1 MTTSNWLLLQVKP
14 RQEMR
19 ALENLERQQGECY
32 CPLIQ
37 VEKLS
42 RGKRIHAEEALFPG
56 YFFINFDPQKSN
68 LTYTAIRSSR
78 GVSKIVRFGR
88 NRPKCQNPSFYK
100 SKTVKK
106 LAYHLEAP
114 NLPQK
119 GDTVII
125 VEGHLKAYR
134 LFIVKQTGNKGPLF
148 DQFAAPAS
156 THFTSQYPNTKNR
169 LVCFGSDSTANFV
182 LIFHHRSTVE
192 RSFCKCHK

>member
-1 MTTSNWLLLQVKP
+1 MTISNWLLLQVKP

-19 ALENLERQQGECY
+19 ALENLERQQAQCY

-42 RGKRIHAEEALFPG
+42 RGKRIHIEEALFPG

-78 GVSKIVRFGR
+78 GVSKIVRFGSD
-88 NRPKCQNPSFYK
+88 P
-100 SKTVKK
+100 VKVPESLILQMK
-106 LAYHLEAP
+106 DCEKASVSSLNAP

-125 VEGHLKAYR
+125 V
-134 LFIVKQTGNKGPLF
+134 KGPFKGL
-148 DQFAAPAS
+148 QAVY
-156 THFTSQYPNTKNR
+156 SQMDGQQR
-169 LVCFGSDSTANFV
+169 SIV
-182 LIFHHRSTVE
+182 LISLLHQQAPTSLANTQIQ
-192 RSFCKCHK
+192 KIA